1 MVVAKNS
8 LEKGN
13 YPRPI
18 AVETVRVLAIAIS
31 KLFWR
36 IKFFDTEN
44 IPQNLEGGLLIAP
57 NHQTYFDP
65 IWVYLPIKRRLR
77 FMAWDKAFNW
87 FLVGR
92 FIRYFGAFPVSLERV
107 GVVKALKKAREV
119 LRNGD
124 TLVVFPEGS
133 RAYSDGRMLPFK
145 TGAAKIAVDAGV
157 PILPV
162 TIRGANKV
170 WSQDH
175 KLPGFGKVEIFYHPI
190 VQTVKNNSAKSSKS
204 HIDEITQRLEATIAS
219 KMNKS

>member
-1 MVVAKNS
+1 VAKNPPA
-8 LEKGN
+8 KDK

-18 AVETVRVLAIAIS
+18 AVETVRVIGTAIS
-31 KLFWR
+31 KVLWR
-36 IKFFDTEN
+36 IKFHNTEN
-44 IPQNLEGGLLIAP
+44 IPQNLKGGLLIAP

-77 FMAWDKAFNW
+77 FMAWDKAFEW
-87 FLVGR
+87 VLVGR

-133 RAYSDGRMLPFK
+133 REFSDGRLLPFK

-162 TIRGANKV
+162 TIRGANRV

-175 KLPGFGKVEIFYHPI
+175 KLPRLGKVEIFYHPI
-190 VQTVKNNSAKSSKS
+190 LETEQRDEAKSAKT
-204 HIDEITQRLEATIAS
+204 HLEDLTSELESTIAS
-219 KMNKS
+219 KMRKLS